1 MFRVSEAG
9 KVADAKSKRVAQVV
23 HSLYENVALTLRSPP
38 NIRDRLEMLQYRS
51 RAFVRQ
57 SDVVSSV
64 STPLMRP
71 AHLQPEQRSAQAQK
85 KINIQAL
92 RFFEFHNLECAI
104 TVRGVPEFQNLRCTF
119 TVLEVSGSKLSCQ
132 RVSECSTFAA
142 RACSQSRRLLRARR
156 LARVRF
162 HTAPEQRFPPSQP
175 KCP

>member
-23 HSLYENVALTLRSPP
+23 HSLYENVALTLRSRP

-85 KINIQAL
+85 KILAFRLSDFLNFIIWNAL
-92 RFFEFHNLECAI
+92 SR
-104 TVRGVPEFQNLRCTF
+104 
-119 TVLEVSGSKLSCQ
+119 SGEYPNF
-132 RVSECSTFAA
+132 RI
-142 RACSQSRRLLRARR
+142 
-156 LARVRF
+156 
-162 HTAPEQRFPPSQP
+162 
-175 KCP
+175 